1 MSRVHTTP
9 RRHPPSSSAGTAGA
23 AGSID
28 VPEVDPHFF
37 ARPPIERAD
46 LERILYPIVP
56 RDLSLYYPALTHAS
70 VYGLM
75 QYLPEG
81 SPVHKAYTVGHPT
94 FGNNYEKLEFLGDSV
109 IHLALASI
117 LVRIFPTRDE
127 GFLSRVRINV
137 EQKSGLAELCR
148 RMHFADFIKRDPSV
162 FLSDDILENVFEGM
176 IGAMYE
182 DQQRFLACGVQKCT
196 GFIWQTLKTRFENI
210 EHDLRVD
217 RNFKD
222 YVVRLKAKRVFEN
235 LLWTYGTS
243 RHPTI
248 PRKVMHTATLECS
261 FSPERLA
268 HFLTMPNDTDLITT
282 MQSIPILR
290 TTTRKWTRT
299 AKTIAEA
306 EQEAAREL
314 LEALNIEMRLI

>member
-1 MSRVHTTP
+1 MS
-9 RRHPPSSSAGTAGA
+9 AAGA
-23 AGSID
+23 ERLREVREA
-28 VPEVDPHFF
+28 PEVDPNFF

-56 RDLSLYYPALTHAS
+56 RDLSLYYAALTHAS
-70 VYGLM
+70 VYGLLP
-75 QYLPEG
+75 YLPQG
-81 SPVHKAYTVGHPT
+81 APVHKAYSVGHPI
-94 FGNNYEKLEFLGDSV
+94 FGNNFEKLEFLGDSV

-148 RMHFADFIKRDPSV
+148 RMHFSDFIKRDPRV
-162 FLSDDILENVFEGM
+162 FLSDDMLENVFEGM

-182 DQQRFLACGVQKCT
+182 DQQRFLACGIQKCT

-222 YVVRLKAKRVFEN
+222 YVVRLKAKRVFEG
-235 LLWTYGTS
+235 LTWTYTTS
-243 RHPTI
+243 PHPTI
-248 PRKVMHTATLECS
+248 PRKVMHTASLECLY
-261 FSPERLA
+261 SPDRLA
-268 HFLTMPNDTDLITT
+268 HFLTMPNDADLIST
-282 MQSIPILR
+282 MQSIPVMR
-290 TTTRKWTRT
+290 TVSKKSLRT

-314 LEALNIEMRLI
+314 LRILHIEMRLI